1 MEKFL
6 NLEFLQNLVAFVA
19 PFGTLVLVEIARQ
32 SKNKIVSREGPMVIS
47 KMYDQYSD
55 LQGSERKTK
64 AREYFKNL
72 FLEYLPTL
80 INSKSVLI
88 LDLSLNAIKAKSLS
102 PLIFS
107 HSVSVKESLNFFAP
121 ALLLN
126 SDILSVIVF
135 FEDLKS
141 FKYLILKLKK
151 TSFFH

>member
-72 FLEYLPTL
+72 FLEFLPTPL
-80 INSKSVLI
+80 KPFVITYFKLTGSKDVQ
-88 LDLSLNAIKAKSLS
+88 KAYDSYWEEEQKK
-102 PLIFS
+102 IEENYQWKGN
-107 HSVSVKESLNFFAP
+107 VEEAT
-121 ALLLN
+121 
-126 SDILSVIVF
+126 D
-135 FEDLKS
+135 FE
-141 FKYLILKLKK
+141 
-151 TSFFH
+151 

>member
-72 FLEYLPTL
+72 FLEVLPTPL
-80 INSKSVLI
+80 KPFVITYFKLTGSKDVQ
-88 LDLSLNAIKAKSLS
+88 KAYDSYWEEEQKK
-102 PLIFS
+102 IEENYQWKGN
-107 HSVSVKESLNFFAP
+107 VEEAT
-121 ALLLN
+121 
-126 SDILSVIVF
+126 D
-135 FEDLKS
+135 FE
-141 FKYLILKLKK
+141 
-151 TSFFH
+151 